1 MHWNIVAI
9 LIWRFF
15 VPHIFQLQQE
25 KYDNVVFWYK
35 AKNISS
41 AKKSSRLPLQNKK
54 YQLIHWV
61 TNLKQEKKNSLI
73 SIVLDSVWILTPFSL
88 PCKSRGKDERKKK
101 VSVPTA
107 KKTYIFLRQ
116 IFEPP
121 EENQFWS
128 FCFVRLPHS
137 PYIHFAANLLQLTTI
152 ICSFSEY
159 HVIHVFRT
167 LIKKIPSE
175 KNHGSSLVDWTP
187 LDIYTEKC

>member
-25 KYDNVVFWYK
+25 KYDNVVFWYR

-101 VSVPTA
+101 GICSNSKEDIHFSETDLWTSWRKPIL
-107 KKTYIFLRQ
+107 IFLLCQ
-116 IFEPP
+116 APTFPLYP
-121 EENQFWS
+121 
-128 FCFVRLPHS
+128 FCCKFV
-137 PYIHFAANLLQLTTI
+137 IANNHYLLFLWV
-152 ICSFSEY
+152 SRNSY
-159 HVIHVFRT
+159 
-167 LIKKIPSE
+167 LLYP
-175 KNHGSSLVDWTP
+175 N
-187 LDIYTEKC
+187 